1 MFVVSN
7 IQNKKRKFI
16 IRTENSALKT
26 HFYLQQ
32 KQNPYIKTQTFSTTS
47 NQLPLSTNKLITK
60 EQLFPNVST
69 ITPIIPKIRKFRF
82 KLSFVREP
90 PNSLG
95 IKNKKAKEGMN
106 GNQKAKLRKNNPV
119 NIKYACGRWKED
131 EHKRFIEAIIK
142 YGNDWKQVQKHV
154 RTRSST
160 QARSHAQKFFV
171 KIKKA
176 KLLNIKFDPTKA
188 SIKLFHELIQDS
200 NPEDYE
206 KIISTLTTIAFER
219 NNSKK
224 KKKNDHHKNNSNSTN
239 DASNIPNN
247 SFIQEFND
255 KNNELKEATM
265 HDNNDYKNIHNNN
278 NNNLQTTIIDEDL
291 NKCFTYNGC
300 NNDLNG
306 SFINCNLLNSRR
318 NSLNNINDFY
328 NHNDDKNTNG
338 GNIDIKNNEKEL
350 KYIFNALINHISND
364 ELYDCEQFHALSNH
378 NINEYDNY
386 LGESFISER
395 KYSRRKRSSFNSISG
410 YFKNFIED
418 KEFKNM

>member
-7 IQNKKRKFI
+7 VQNKKRKFI
-16 IRTENSALKT
+16 IRTENSSLKA
-26 HFYLQQ
+26 HFCLQQ
-32 KQNPYIKTQTFSTTS
+32 PRHPYIRPQTFTSTS
-47 NQLPLSTNKLITK
+47 SSQIPFTNNRIITK
-60 EQLFPNVST
+60 EQIAPTFST
-69 ITPIIPKIRKFRF
+69 ITPIIPTKIRKFRF

-90 PNSLG
+90 PSSLG
-95 IKNKKAKEGMN
+95 IKTKKIKEGMN
-106 GNQKAKLRKNNPV
+106 SNQKAKLRKNNPI

-154 RTRSST
+154 KTRSST

-176 KLLNIKFDPTKA
+176 KLLNLKFDPTKA

-219 NNSKK
+219 NVTKK
-224 KKKNDHHKNNSNSTN
+224 RKKNDHHKNNSNSTN
-239 DASNIPNN
+239 DITNIQNNNTIHQEVNDNKIQLTNKTSN
-247 SFIQEFND
+247 D
-255 KNNELKEATM
+255 
-265 HDNNDYKNIHNNN
+265 DNNN
-278 NNNLQTTIIDEDL
+278 NVTQTANIEEDL
-291 NKCFTYNGC
+291 NKCFNYNGS

-306 SFINCNLLNSRR
+306 SFINCHFVNSRKT
-318 NSLNNINDFY
+318 SLNNINDNY
-328 NHNDDKNTNG
+328 TYNDDKELHG
-338 GNIDIKNNEKEL
+338 DNIDIKNNEQEI

-364 ELYDCEQFHALSNH
+364 DLYEYEQYQALAN
-378 NINEYDNY
+378 NNVNENDNY
-386 LGESFISER
+386 FAEPFVSER

-410 YFKNFIED
+410 YFTSIIEE
-418 KEFKNM
+418 K

>member
-206 KIISTLTTIAFER
+206 KIISTLTTVAFER
-219 NNSKK
+219 NVTKK
-224 KKKNDHHKNNSNSTN
+224 RKKNDHHKNNSNSTN
-239 DASNIPNN
+239 DITNIQNNNAIHQEINDNNIQITNRTSNDDDNNNVIQTSNI
-247 SFIQEFND
+247 E
-255 KNNELKEATM
+255 
-265 HDNNDYKNIHNNN
+265 
-278 NNNLQTTIIDEDL
+278 EDL
-291 NKCFTYNGC
+291 NKCFNYNGS

-306 SFINCNLLNSRR
+306 SFINSHFVNSRKT
-318 NSLNNINDFY
+318 SLNNINDNY
-328 NHNDDKNTNG
+328 THNDDKG
-338 GNIDIKNNEKEL
+338 LHGDNIDIKNNEQEI

-364 ELYDCEQFHALSNH
+364 DLYEYEQYQALAN
-378 NINEYDNY
+378 NNVNENDNY
-386 LGESFISER
+386 FAEPFISER

-410 YFKNFIED
+410 YFTSIIEE
-418 KEFKNM
+418 K

>member
-7 IQNKKRKFI
+7 VQNKKRKFI
-16 IRTENSALKT
+16 IRTENSSLKT
-26 HFYLQQ
+26 HFCLQQ
-32 KQNPYIKTQTFSTTS
+32 PRHPYIRPQTFTSTS
-47 NQLPLSTNKLITK
+47 SSQIPFTNNKIITK
-60 EQLFPNVST
+60 EQIVPTFST
-69 ITPIIPKIRKFRF
+69 ITPIVPTKIRKFRF

-90 PNSLG
+90 PSSLG
-95 IKNKKAKEGMN
+95 IKTKKIKEGMN
-106 GNQKAKLRKNNPV
+106 SNQKAKLRKNNPI

-154 RTRSST
+154 KTRSST

-176 KLLNIKFDPTKA
+176 KLLNFKFDPTKA

-219 NNSKK
+219 NVTKK
-224 KKKNDHHKNNSNSTN
+224 RKKNDHHKNNSNLTN
-239 DASNIPNN
+239 DITNLQNN
-247 SFIQEFND
+247 NTINQEVN
-255 KNNELKEATM
+255 
-265 HDNNDYKNIHNNN
+265 DNNIQLTNKTSNDDNNN
-278 NNNLQTTIIDEDL
+278 VTQTANIEEDL
-291 NKCFTYNGC
+291 NKCFNYNGN

-306 SFINCNLLNSRR
+306 SFINYHFVNSRKT
-318 NSLNNINDFY
+318 SLNNINDNY
-328 NHNDDKNTNG
+328 TQNDDKG
-338 GNIDIKNNEKEL
+338 LHGDNIDIKNNEQEI

-364 ELYDCEQFHALSNH
+364 DLYEYEQYQALAN
-378 NINEYDNY
+378 NNVNENDNY
-386 LGESFISER
+386 FAEPFVSER

-410 YFKNFIED
+410 YFTSIIEE
-418 KEFKNM
+418 K